1 MDFSLTE
8 EQEMFKKFVHD
19 WVERECP
26 KSLAREI
33 ETKEFEYPFELWDK
47 MSQAGFHG
55 IGVAEEYGGQG
66 GDVITQMIL
75 ARGLA
80 RSLAG
85 LTWIWGISSFAGA
98 KSVGLYGSEEQKQRF
113 LPKLASG
120 ELRFAISFTEPS
132 GGTDLLGAM
141 KTRATKVDGGW
152 RISGQKIWSTAAHVS
167 DYLLLLARS
176 DDTVEKKTQGLTL
189 FLVPRESPGVEC
201 RQIAKLGMRAVG
213 SCEVFLDDVFVPDEL
228 VLGEPGRAWYMLLGT
243 LNNERIMVGAL
254 CCGIIDGVL
263 EDALAYLGE
272 REAFGRKI
280 GSFQALQQQVA
291 DIAMM
296 QKQAELITF
305 NAAWLQS
312 QGKPC
317 GLEANMA
324 KIICSEYA
332 NRSADMGIQFLGG
345 MGYAAETDAQRYWR
359 DSRLYRIG
367 PITNEMARNSIAEQ
381 LGLPRSW

>member
-8 EQEMFKKFVHD
+8 EQELFRKFVHD
-19 WVERECP
+19 WVEQECP
-26 KSLAREI
+26 KSLVREL

-47 MSQAGFHG
+47 MSKAGFHG
-55 IGVAEEYGGQG
+55 IGIAEEYGGQG

-113 LPKLASG
+113 LPRLATG

-141 KTRATKVDGGW
+141 KTRAVKVDAGW
-152 RISGQKIWSTAAHVS
+152 RITGQKIWSTAAHVS

-176 DDTVEKKTQGLTL
+176 DDSVEKKTQGLTL

-213 SCEVFLDDVFVPDEL
+213 SCEVFLDDVFVPDDL

-243 LNNERIMVGAL
+243 LNNERIMVGSI

-263 EDALAYLGE
+263 ESALEYLGE

-312 QGKPC
+312 QGRPC

-332 NRSADMGIQFLGG
+332 NKSADMGIQFLGG

-359 DSRLYRIG
+359 DSRIYRIG